1 MTKQKKPH
9 HIRRALLIALTIAA
23 VLVAGCMVYLTSYA
37 TADETALSA
46 LASQEGVT
54 VSRIDGGILFQP
66 DDPQAGFIFYPG
78 AKVDSAAYA
87 PLMTALARNGVLCIV
102 ADMPFH
108 MAIFRTDAADALRTA
123 YPEITRWSIG
133 GHSMGGAMAAQ
144 YVASHADDYDGL
156 VLLAAYS
163 TSQLPD
169 AGLSVVA
176 VVGSEDGVLNQAKF
190 EQCKSNLPES
200 TRIVTISGG
209 NHAQFGSY
217 GAQSG
222 DNAATITAEEQTA
235 QTVAAILPTLLGSL
249 E

>member
-9 HIRRALLIALTIAA
+9 HVRRVLLIALCIVAL
-23 VLVAGCMVYLTSYA
+23 LVAGCMAYLTTYA
-37 TADETALSA
+37 PADETALSA

-54 VSRIDGGILFQP
+54 VSRVDGGIVFLP
-66 DDPQAGFIFYPG
+66 DDPQAGLIFYPG

-87 PLMTALARNGVLCIV
+87 PLMSALARNGVLCIV

-108 MAIFRTDAADALRTA
+108 MAIFRTDAAERFRTA
-123 YPEITRWSIG
+123 YPEIARWSLG

-144 YVASHADDYDGL
+144 YLSEHAEDYDGL

-163 TSQLPD
+163 TAKLPD
-169 AGLSVVA
+169 AGCSVVA
-176 VVGSEDGVLNQAKF
+176 VVGSSDGVLNQTKF
-190 EQCKSNLPES
+190 AQCRANLPES
-200 TRIVTISGG
+200 SHIVTIEGG

-217 GAQSG
+217 GKQKG
-222 DNAATITAEEQTA
+222 DGTASISAEEQVT

>member
-9 HIRRALLIALTIAA
+9 HVRRALLIALTVVA

-37 TADETALSA
+37 TADDTALSA

-87 PLMTALARNGVLCIV
+87 PLMSALARNGVLCIV

-108 MAIFRTDAADALRTA
+108 MAIFRSDAADRFRTA
-123 YPEITRWSIG
+123 YPEISRWSIG

-144 YVASHADDYDGL
+144 YDGL

-163 TSQLPD
+163 TSALPD

-190 EQCKSNLPES
+190 EQSKVNLPES
-200 TRIVTISGG
+200 ARIVTISGG

-217 GAQSG
+217 GTQSG
-222 DNAATITAEEQTA
+222 DGTATITAEEQTA